1 MSKQSWKGSTL
12 LNPEPPVLVSCGGLE
27 TPNLITIGWT
37 GTICTQPSMVS
48 ISVRPERFSHHLIQE
63 SGQFAINLPTEALV
77 RAVDWCGV
85 KSGREV
91 DKFAACGLHA
101 APGSVLTDCPIL
113 EESPVNL
120 ECRVTQVLPLGSHDL
135 FLAEVVA
142 CDVDESLLDENG
154 KLCLD
159 KAKLIVYSHGEYLA
173 LGKKLGTFGYS
184 VRPDYKEHLSGS
196 IGEMMEEIN
205 RIATPAVLDKLA
217 ESIHAS
223 RHVELFTSDFSGMA
237 ARSFQQS
244 MVVMGKLVQ
253 IVSDAHYTLD
263 YLKVLTP
270 EDLLI
275 TVSATG
281 NFATLMEPMVQK
293 VAAYKV
299 LVTVNHAIKMW
310 KSYDQVIY
318 LSEKDNS
325 GARTVYSQYG
335 MTYFFDILYSYY
347 VNKYRETDLLQGP
360 ISELPLSD
368 SQKMRVQRC
377 AE

>member
-1 MSKQSWKGSTL
+1 MAT
-12 LNPEPPVLVSCGGLE
+12 
-27 TPNLITIGWT
+27 T
-37 GTICTQPSMVS
+37 
-48 ISVRPERFSHHLIQE
+48 
-63 SGQFAINLPTEALV
+63 
-77 RAVDWCGV
+77 
-85 KSGREV
+85 
-91 DKFAACGLHA
+91 
-101 APGSVLTDCPIL
+101 
-113 EESPVNL
+113 
-120 ECRVTQVLPLGSHDL
+120 
-135 FLAEVVA
+135 
-142 CDVDESLLDENG
+142 
-154 KLCLD
+154 
-159 KAKLIVYSHGEYLA
+159 KAA
-173 LGKKLGTFGYS
+173 LGKKGLINFDFLQKLGKVLMT
-184 VRPDYKEHLSGS
+184 V
-196 IGEMMEEIN
+196 
-205 RIATPAVLDKLA
+205 IAVMPAAGLMISL
-217 ESIHAS
+217 
-223 RHVELFTSDFSGMA
+223 
-237 ARSFQQS
+237 
-244 MVVMGKLVQ
+244 GKLVQ

-293 VAAYKV
+293 AAAYKV

>member
-1 MSKQSWKGSTL
+1 MNGSANAT
-12 LNPEPPVLVSCGGLE
+12 NF
-27 TPNLITIGWT
+27 I
-37 GTICTQPSMVS
+37 
-48 ISVRPERFSHHLIQE
+48 
-63 SGQFAINLPTEALV
+63 
-77 RAVDWCGV
+77 
-85 KSGREV
+85 
-91 DKFAACGLHA
+91 
-101 APGSVLTDCPIL
+101 
-113 EESPVNL
+113 
-120 ECRVTQVLPLGSHDL
+120 
-135 FLAEVVA
+135 
-142 CDVDESLLDENG
+142 
-154 KLCLD
+154 
-159 KAKLIVYSHGEYLA
+159 
-173 LGKKLGTFGYS
+173 GYS
-184 VRPDYKEHLSGS
+184 VRPDYMEYLSRQHRGDD
-196 IGEMMEEIN
+196 GGDN

-223 RHVELFTSDFSGMA
+223 RHVVLFTSDFSGMA

-281 NFATLMEPMVQK
+281 NFATLMEPIVQK
-293 VAAYKV
+293 AAAYKV

-368 SQKMRVQRC
+368 SQKMQGAKMCRMTVKPWNC
-377 AE
+377 SKTKE

>member
-1 MSKQSWKGSTL
+1 MPEEGVGHGEELVDHLGQSPGSQAGEDHHAQQIEGFGPEEGDKGAAEL
-12 LNPEPPVLVSCGGLE
+12 GVGLGGGL
-27 TPNLITIGWT
+27 
-37 GTICTQPSMVS
+37 
-48 ISVRPERFSHHLIQE
+48 
-63 SGQFAINLPTEALV
+63 
-77 RAVDWCGV
+77 
-85 KSGREV
+85 
-91 DKFAACGLHA
+91 
-101 APGSVLTDCPIL
+101 
-113 EESPVNL
+113 
-120 ECRVTQVLPLGSHDL
+120 
-135 FLAEVVA
+135 
-142 CDVDESLLDENG
+142 
-154 KLCLD
+154 
-159 KAKLIVYSHGEYLA
+159 
-173 LGKKLGTFGYS
+173 
-184 VRPDYKEHLSGS
+184 
-196 IGEMMEEIN
+196 
-205 RIATPAVLDKLA
+205 
-217 ESIHAS
+217 
-223 RHVELFTSDFSGMA
+223 
-237 ARSFQQS
+237 
-244 MVVMGKLVQ
+244 GKLVQ

-281 NFATLMEPMVQK
+281 NFATLMGPMVQK

>member
-1 MSKQSWKGSTL
+1 
-12 LNPEPPVLVSCGGLE
+12 
-27 TPNLITIGWT
+27 
-37 GTICTQPSMVS
+37 
-48 ISVRPERFSHHLIQE
+48 
-63 SGQFAINLPTEALV
+63 
-77 RAVDWCGV
+77 
-85 KSGREV
+85 
-91 DKFAACGLHA
+91 
-101 APGSVLTDCPIL
+101 
-113 EESPVNL
+113 
-120 ECRVTQVLPLGSHDL
+120 
-135 FLAEVVA
+135 
-142 CDVDESLLDENG
+142 
-154 KLCLD
+154 
-159 KAKLIVYSHGEYLA
+159 
-173 LGKKLGTFGYS
+173 
-184 VRPDYKEHLSGS
+184 
-196 IGEMMEEIN
+196 
-205 RIATPAVLDKLA
+205 
-217 ESIHAS
+217 
-223 RHVELFTSDFSGMA
+223 
-237 ARSFQQS
+237 
-244 MVVMGKLVQ
+244 MGKLVQ

-325 GARTVYSQYG
+325 GARTV
-335 MTYFFDILYSYY
+335 
-347 VNKYRETDLLQGP
+347 NKYRETDLLQGP

>member
-1 MSKQSWKGSTL
+1 
-12 LNPEPPVLVSCGGLE
+12 
-27 TPNLITIGWT
+27 
-37 GTICTQPSMVS
+37 
-48 ISVRPERFSHHLIQE
+48 
-63 SGQFAINLPTEALV
+63 
-77 RAVDWCGV
+77 
-85 KSGREV
+85 
-91 DKFAACGLHA
+91 
-101 APGSVLTDCPIL
+101 
-113 EESPVNL
+113 
-120 ECRVTQVLPLGSHDL
+120 
-135 FLAEVVA
+135 
-142 CDVDESLLDENG
+142 
-154 KLCLD
+154 
-159 KAKLIVYSHGEYLA
+159 
-173 LGKKLGTFGYS
+173 
-184 VRPDYKEHLSGS
+184 
-196 IGEMMEEIN
+196 
-205 RIATPAVLDKLA
+205 
-217 ESIHAS
+217 
-223 RHVELFTSDFSGMA
+223 MA

-293 VAAYKV
+293 TAAYKV